1 MVDVHIDP
9 LMSDREGE
17 GHGRVGFS
25 HSSDSKGS
33 LVLSPVIQYIITC
46 IPVDNF
52 VNVHL

>member
-33 LVLSPVIQYIITC
+33 LVLSPVIKYIIITC
-46 IPVDNF
+46 IGNF
-52 VNVHL
+52 VNVYL